1 MKNFKFLATLLLF
14 STASVFADTETC
26 LHAAIANALIAK
38 ILSEREVAKNCTDKH
53 LADWLNHA
61 YFIITLPRF
70 TTDIPD
76 QSPEFKKCGN
86 SVFNL
91 TFAEIAVHKAQAK
104 LREHTQ
110 KAILDKHNR
119 FNY

>member
-1 MKNFKFLATLLLF
+1 MKNFKFLAALLLF

-26 LHAAIANALIAK
+26 LQAKIANALIAK
-38 ILSEREVAKNCTDKH
+38 ILAEREVARNCTDKH
-53 LADWLNHA
+53 LADWHNHA
-61 YFIITLPRF
+61 YFIIRSPSF

-76 QSPEFKKCGN
+76 QSPEFKKCG
-86 SVFNL
+86 SSLFNL
-91 TFAEIAVHKAQAK
+91 TFAENAVDKAQVK

-110 KAILDKHNR
+110 KAILDRHNL